1 MLRTLLTGER
11 MYLQAALAVVATFL
25 AAALLAG
32 ALRTRRR
39 TRALPGGLDL
49 GPAAPIV
56 PAGMK
61 HLGIRLNE
69 RLPIHLPLP
78 RPGTPSRRLGLLLAL
93 R

>member
-1 MLRTLLTGER
+1 
-11 MYLQAALAVVATFL
+11 MYLQAGLAILTTFA

-32 ALRTRRR
+32 ALRRRRR
-39 TRALPGGLDL
+39 TQVVVGGLDL
-49 GPAAPIV
+49 GSAAPII

-61 HLGIRLNE
+61 HLATRLHE

-78 RPGTPSRRLGLLLAL
+78 RPGAPSRRLGLLLAL

>member
-1 MLRTLLTGER
+1 V
-11 MYLQAALAVVATFL
+11 YFQAGLAIVVTFL

-32 ALRTRRR
+32 ALRRRHR
-39 TRALPGGLDL
+39 SRRVVGGLDL
-49 GPAAPIV
+49 GAATPSM

-61 HLGIRLNE
+61 HLAIRLNE

-78 RPGTPSRRLGLLLAL
+78 RPGMPSRRLGLLLGL